1 MITTWITLIGIFTNK
16 IQIKLDNI
24 YMTDDEIN
32 KIAQKVSEL
41 VLEGIIQSELV
52 SLEDEETEE
61 QLLLTQLAQAMTELD
76 YNLKKENYSQCERIK
91 NRIAVIENKLNKFK

>member
-1 MITTWITLIGIFTNK
+1 
-16 IQIKLDNI
+16 
-24 YMTDDEIN
+24 MTDDAIN
-32 KIAQKVSEL
+32 KIAQRVSEL

-76 YNLKKENYSQCERIK
+76 FNLKKENYSQCERIK

>member
-1 MITTWITLIGIFTNK
+1 MTWITLTGFLTNK

-76 YNLKKENYSQCERIK
+76 FNLKKENYSQCEKIK

>member
-1 MITTWITLIGIFTNK
+1 
-16 IQIKLDNI
+16 
-24 YMTDDEIN
+24 MTDDEIN

-41 VLEGIIQSELV
+41 VLEGLIQSELV

-76 YNLKKENYSQCERIK
+76 FNLKKENYSQCERIK

>member
-1 MITTWITLIGIFTNK
+1 MMIWITLIGVFTNK

>member
-1 MITTWITLIGIFTNK
+1 MIWITLTGFLTNK

-76 YNLKKENYSQCERIK
+76 FNLKKENYSQCEKIK

>member
-1 MITTWITLIGIFTNK
+1 M
-16 IQIKLDNI
+16 
-24 YMTDDEIN
+24 
-32 KIAQKVSEL
+32 
-41 VLEGIIQSELV
+41 LEGIIQSELV

>member
-1 MITTWITLIGIFTNK
+1 MIWITLTGFLTNK

-24 YMTDDEIN
+24 YMTDDAIN
-32 KIAQKVSEL
+32 KIAQRVSEL

-76 YNLKKENYSQCERIK
+76 FNLKKENYSQCERIK

>member
-1 MITTWITLIGIFTNK
+1 MIWITLTGFLTNK

-32 KIAQKVSEL
+32 KIAQRVSEL

-76 YNLKKENYSQCERIK
+76 FNLKKENYSQCEKIK

>member
-1 MITTWITLIGIFTNK
+1 MIWITLTGFLTNK

>member
-1 MITTWITLIGIFTNK
+1 MIWITLTGFLTNK

-24 YMTDDEIN
+24 YMTDDQIN

-41 VLEGIIQSELV
+41 VLEGLIQSELV

-61 QLLLTQLAQAMTELD
+61 QTLLTQLATAMTELD
-76 YNLKKENYSQCERIK
+76 YNLHLENYSKCDKLKKKILQL
-91 NRIAVIENKLNKFK
+91 ENKLNKFK

>member
-1 MITTWITLIGIFTNK
+1 MIWIILTGFLTNK

-24 YMTDDEIN
+24 YMTDDQIN

-41 VLEGIIQSELV
+41 VLEGLIQSELV

-76 YNLKKENYSQCERIK
+76 FNLKKENYSQCERIK

>member
-1 MITTWITLIGIFTNK
+1 MIWITLTGFLTNK

-32 KIAQKVSEL
+32 KIAQRVFEL

-76 YNLKKENYSQCERIK
+76 FNLKKENYSQCERIK

>member
-1 MITTWITLIGIFTNK
+1 MIWITLTGFLTNK

-32 KIAQKVSEL
+32 KIAQRVSEL

-76 YNLKKENYSQCERIK
+76 FNLKKENYSQCERIK

>member
-1 MITTWITLIGIFTNK
+1 MIWITLTGFLTNK

-76 YNLKKENYSQCERIK
+76 FNLKKENYSQCERIK

>member
-1 MITTWITLIGIFTNK
+1 MIWITLIGVFTNK